1 MGCVLVLEYGWGED
15 GCDMEESMPIGG
27 WRLVVLAV
35 EGGNEVGG
43 RLGRSRWLWGMMGR
57 IITIAMI

>member
-27 WRLVVLAV
+27 WRF
-35 EGGNEVGG
+35 GGIGG
-43 RLGRSRWLWGMMGR
+43 GGWK
-57 IITIAMI
+57 